1 LIYNALTLPQ
11 NTKGIKVTIKKI
23 AKLAGVSI
31 GTVDRVIHSRG
42 RVSLE
47 TKKKVNEIIKKHQYK
62 PNFFASNL
70 SLSKSYIFGVLM
82 PITSQD
88 SSYWTMPEKGIQN
101 ANNELSIYNIHIKY
115 FYFDKH
121 NDASFKNAWQEML
134 KSEINGLIIAPVF
147 STNTKNYLISEMNIN
162 IPIVFFDSYI
172 PEISNIAFIGQDS
185 YQSGI
190 LSAKLMKMLI
200 NEKGDIA
207 VIRVVPDDYHIN
219 QRSTGFQ
226 HFFDNQSSYN
236 IKMYDIFNGDDSN
249 EFKSVTN
256 KVISDNK
263 NLSGIFVTNAS
274 THYIAKSLKSLTNRK
289 ISLIGY
295 DLIPKNIHFL
305 KEGVIDF
312 LISQRPE
319 HQGFQSVIAL
329 YRSIVLKKKLQKQIM
344 MPIDII
350 TKENINYYIE

>member
-1 LIYNALTLPQ
+1 
-11 NTKGIKVTIKKI
+11 VTIKKI

-42 RVSLE
+42 RVSQE
-47 TKKKVNEIIKKHQYK
+47 TKKKVNEIIKKHKYK

-70 SLSKSYIFGVLM
+70 SLSKSYTFGIFI

-88 SSYWTMPEKGIQN
+88 SNYWAMPEKGIQN
-101 ANNELSIYNIHIKY
+101 ANSELSIYNIHIKY

-121 NDASFKNAWQEML
+121 NDASFKNAWNEML

-147 STNTKNYLISEMNIN
+147 SSTAKNFLISEININ
-162 IPIVFFDSYI
+162 IPIVFFDSLI
-172 PEISNIAFIGQDS
+172 PEIDNITFIGQDS

-190 LSAKLMKMLI
+190 LSAKLMKMLVTD
-200 NEKGDIA
+200 KGDIA

-226 HFFDNQSSYN
+226 HFFENQIEYN

-249 EFKSVTN
+249 EFKTVTKKILDEN
-256 KVISDNK
+256 INI
-263 NLSGIFVTNAS
+263 SGIFVTNSS
-274 THYIAKSLKSLTNRK
+274 THYIAKNIKLFTNRK

-305 KEGVIDF
+305 KEGEIDF

-329 YRSIVLKKKLQKQIM
+329 YRSIVLKKKLQNKIM